1 MRHFLVIQPE
11 PDRCIQV
18 RNEGVNIVYIHS
30 LREQGM
36 PLDGMVFRLRPV
48 LMTAVAR

>member
-1 MRHFLVIQPE
+1 M
-11 PDRCIQV
+11 
-18 RNEGVNIVYIHS
+18 RNEGVNIVYIYL

-36 PLDGMVFRLRPV
+36 PLDGMVLRVRPV